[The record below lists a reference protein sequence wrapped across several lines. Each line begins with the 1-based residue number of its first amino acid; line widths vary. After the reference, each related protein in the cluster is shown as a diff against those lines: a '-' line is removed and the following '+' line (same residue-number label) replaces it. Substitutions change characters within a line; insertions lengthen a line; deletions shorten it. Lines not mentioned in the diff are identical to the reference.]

1 MYAQLYQLTIESN
14 KLPVMFTVITSPDTP
29 LASYWGHMSETFTT
43 RSGIAFKRPLLT
55 AEHPA
60 GQSTMANNESW
71 LSLNT
76 AAKNDVSKSDCG
88 EPYQPLLSEFQ
99 ELYSEHPN
107 GAIGTDLGL
116 PLTNT
121 GGLTI
126 KLPTRTS
133 GTISLLIYRMDQACG
148 IIKHRGICVLSGKP
162 SCSGSF
168 YKDDLHG
175 TGCGENGQQR
185 WSP

>member
-1 MYAQLYQLTIESN
+1 
-14 KLPVMFTVITSPDTP
+14 
-29 LASYWGHMSETFTT
+29 
-43 RSGIAFKRPLLT
+43 
-55 AEHPA
+55 
-60 GQSTMANNESW
+60 MANNESW

-133 GTISLLIYRMDQACG
+133 GTISLLIYRMDQAPWHYQTPWHLCP
-148 IIKHRGICVLSGKP
+148 V
-162 SCSGSF
+162 
-168 YKDDLHG
+168 
-175 TGCGENGQQR
+175 
-185 WSP
+185 W

>member
-1 MYAQLYQLTIESN
+1 
-14 KLPVMFTVITSPDTP
+14 
-29 LASYWGHMSETFTT
+29 
-43 RSGIAFKRPLLT
+43 
-55 AEHPA
+55 
-60 GQSTMANNESW
+60 MANNESW

-133 GTISLLIYRMDQACG
+133 GTISLLIYRMDQAPGHYQTPWHLCP
-148 IIKHRGICVLSGKP
+148 V
-162 SCSGSF
+162 
-168 YKDDLHG
+168 
-175 TGCGENGQQR
+175 
-185 WSP
+185 W